1 MWRGSIMDIKTM
13 VLGFLMRGSMTGY
26 ELKKRFSLSFSFF
39 SALSYGS
46 IYPALKKLEQEGL
59 ITLKVE
65 VQDGSPN
72 RKVYTITDSGRK
84 VFLENLRTPF
94 TLERQKSAFLA
105 RLFFFAHLTREE
117 RLTTSNRYLESIREM
132 QETLEALEPEI
143 RDRADEFQYLSYT
156 FGIRFFDD
164 LARNVKEVVQELE
177 GKYPEDKIP
186 SPKKGTI
193 GKGKEGAP

>member
-1 MWRGSIMDIKTM
+1 MDIKTM

-46 IYPALKKLEQEGL
+46 IYPALKKLEEEGL

-84 VFLENLRTPF
+84 AFLENLRTPF

-117 RLTTSNRYLESIREM
+117 RLRTSNRYLESIREM
-132 QETLEALEPEI
+132 QGTLEALEPEI

-193 GKGKEGAP
+193 GKAKEGAP

>member
-1 MWRGSIMDIKTM
+1 MDIKTM

-39 SALSYGS
+39 SSLSYGS
-46 IYPALKKLEQEGL
+46 IYPALKKLEQEGC

-72 RKVYTITDSGRK
+72 RKVYTITDSGRE
-84 VFLENLRTPF
+84 VFMENLRTPF

-117 RLTTSNRYLESIREM
+117 RRTTASRYLESIKEM
-132 QETLEALEPEI
+132 QKTLVSMEPEI
-143 RDRADEFQYLSYT
+143 RGRADEFQYLSYR

-164 LARNVKEVVQELE
+164 LARNVKQVLRELE
-177 GKYPEDKIP
+177 GKKSEDKIP
-186 SPKKGTI
+186 SSQKGTLI
-193 GKGKEGAP
+193 ECAP

>member
-1 MWRGSIMDIKTM
+1 MDIKTM
-13 VLGFLMRGSMTGY
+13 ILGFLMHGSMTGY

-46 IYPALKKLEQEGL
+46 IYPALKKMELEGW

-72 RKVYTITDSGRK
+72 RKVYTITDSGRE
-84 VFLENLRTPF
+84 VFLENLRSPF

-117 RLTTSNRYLESIREM
+117 RLTTASRYLESIKDM
-132 QETLEALEPEI
+132 QKTLMAVEPEI
-143 RDRADEFQYLSYT
+143 RDRADEFQYLSYR

-164 LARNVKEVVQELE
+164 LARNVKQVLQELE
-177 GKYPEDKIP
+177 EKGPEGKAP
-186 SPKKGTI
+186 SNQKGTLV
-193 GKGKEGAP
+193 KGKEGAS

>member
-1 MWRGSIMDIKTM
+1 MDIKTM

-59 ITLKVE
+59 ITLKIE
-65 VQDGSPN
+65 IQDGSPN
-72 RKVYTITDSGRK
+72 RKVYTITDSGREF
-84 VFLENLRTPF
+84 FLENLRTPF

-117 RLTTSNRYLESIREM
+117 RLTTASRYLESIKEM
-132 QETLEALEPEI
+132 QETLGALEPEI

-164 LARNVKEVVQELE
+164 LARNVERVMQELE
-177 GKYPEDKIP
+177 SKEAEGKIP
-186 SPKKGTI
+186 PPQKRTLV
-193 GKGKEGAP
+193 KGKEGAP

>member
-1 MWRGSIMDIKTM
+1 MDIKTM

-72 RKVYTITDSGRK
+72 RKVCTITDSGRK
-84 VFLENLRTPF
+84 AFLENLRTPF

-105 RLFFFAHLTREE
+105 RFFFFAHLTREE
-117 RLTTSNRYLESIREM
+117 RLATASRYLESIKEM
-132 QETLEALEPEI
+132 QKTLAALEPEI
-143 RDRADEFQYLSYT
+143 RDRADEFQYLSYR

-177 GKYPEDKIP
+177 GKNPEEKIP
-186 SPKKGTI
+186 SPQKGTLVE
-193 GKGKEGAP
+193 GREGAP

>member
-1 MWRGSIMDIKTM
+1 MDIKTM

-39 SALSYGS
+39 SSLSYGS
-46 IYPALKKLEQEGL
+46 IYPALTKLKQEGS
-59 ITLKVE
+59 ITMKVE

-84 VFLENLRTPF
+84 VFLENLRTPLA
-94 TLERQKSAFLA
+94 LERQKSAFLA

-117 RLTTSNRYLESIREM
+117 RLAMASRYLESIREM
-132 QETLEALEPEI
+132 QKTLAAVEPEI
-143 RDRADEFQYLSYT
+143 RDRADEFQYLSYR

-164 LARNVKEVVQELE
+164 LFRNVKEVVQELE
-177 GKYPEDKIP
+177 
-186 SPKKGTI
+186 
-193 GKGKEGAP
+193 

>member
-1 MWRGSIMDIKTM
+1 MDIKTM

-84 VFLENLRTPF
+84 AFLEDLRTPF

-117 RLTTSNRYLESIREM
+117 RLATASRYLESIKEM
-132 QETLEALEPEI
+132 QKTLAVLEPEI
-143 RDRADEFQYLSYT
+143 RDRADDFQYLSYS

-164 LARNVKEVVQELE
+164 LARNVKQVLQELE
-177 GKYPEDKIP
+177 GKKAEDKIP
-186 SPKKGTI
+186 SPQKGPLV
-193 GKGKEGAP
+193 KGKEGAP

>member
-1 MWRGSIMDIKTM
+1 MDIKTM
-13 VLGFLMRGSMTGY
+13 ILGFLMHGSMTGY

-46 IYPALKKLEQEGL
+46 IYPALKKLEQEGW

-84 VFLENLRTPF
+84 FFLENLRKPF

-117 RLTTSNRYLESIREM
+117 RLTTANRYLESIKEM
-132 QETLEALEPEI
+132 QKTLVAVEPEI
-143 RDRADEFQYLSYT
+143 RDRADEFQYLSYR

-164 LARNVKEVVQELE
+164 LDRNVKQVVQEME
-177 GKYPEDKIP
+177 GKKPEDKIP
-186 SPKKGTI
+186 SPQKGTLV
-193 GKGKEGAP
+193 KGKEGAP

>member
-1 MWRGSIMDIKTM
+1 MDIRTM

-39 SALSYGS
+39 SSLSYGS
-46 IYPALKKLEQEGL
+46 IYPALKKLEQEGW

-72 RKVYTITDSGRK
+72 RKVYTITDSGRE
-84 VFLENLRTPF
+84 VFLENLRKPF
-94 TLERQKSAFLA
+94 DLERQKSAFLA

-117 RLTTSNRYLESIREM
+117 RLVTASRYLDSIKEM
-132 QETLEALEPEI
+132 QKTLAAVEPEI
-143 RDRADEFQYLSYT
+143 RGRADEFQYLSYR

-164 LARNVKEVVQELE
+164 LARNVKQVVQKME
-177 GKYPEDKIP
+177 GKKPEDKIP
-186 SPKKGTI
+186 SPQKGTLV
-193 GKGKEGAP
+193 KGKEGAP

>member
-1 MWRGSIMDIKTM
+1 MDIKTM

-26 ELKKRFSLSFSFF
+26 ELKKRFSLTFSFF

-72 RKVYTITDSGRK
+72 RKVCTITDSGRK
-84 VFLENLRTPF
+84 AFLENLRTPF

-117 RLTTSNRYLESIREM
+117 RLVTASRYLDSIKEM
-132 QETLEALEPEI
+132 QKTLAALEPEI
-143 RDRADEFQYLSYT
+143 RDRADEFQYLSYR

-164 LARNVKEVVQELE
+164 LAQNVKEVLLELE
-177 GKYPEDKIP
+177 SKKPENNMP
-186 SPKKGTI
+186 SPQKGTLV
-193 GKGKEGAP
+193 KRKEGAP

>member
-1 MWRGSIMDIKTM
+1 MDIKTM

-72 RKVYTITDSGRK
+72 RKVYTISDSGRK

-105 RLFFFAHLTREE
+105 RLFFFAPLTREE
-117 RLTTSNRYLESIREM
+117 RLVTASRYLDSIKEM
-132 QETLEALEPEI
+132 QKTLAAVEPEI
-143 RDRADEFQYLSYT
+143 RGRADEFQYLSYR

-164 LARNVKEVVQELE
+164 LARNVKQVVQKME
-177 GKYPEDKIP
+177 GKKPEDKIP
-186 SPKKGTI
+186 SPQNGTLV
-193 GKGKEGAP
+193 KGKEGAP

>member
-1 MWRGSIMDIKTM
+1 MDIKTM

-46 IYPALKKLEQEGL
+46 IYPALKKLEQEGW

-84 VFLENLRTPF
+84 FFLENLRKPF

-117 RLTTSNRYLESIREM
+117 RLATASRYLESIREM
-132 QETLEALEPEI
+132 QETLVAVEPEI

-164 LARNVKEVVQELE
+164 LARNVKQVVQEL
-177 GKYPEDKIP
+177 
-186 SPKKGTI
+186 
-193 GKGKEGAP
+193 KGKEGAP